1 MIGTFAFLY
10 HAMLAL
16 AALLPALVQT
26 NASSANKALT
36 WQSIDWTTF
45 ATKWAVALLI
55 LLIGLWLARWV
66 SRILQRALQRGGVE
80 ATLTGFLRNVS
91 YAVMVVVVVIAA
103 LQKLGVPTTSVLAV
117 LGAAG
122 LAVGLALKDS
132 LSNIASGV
140 MLIMLRPFREGDA
153 VQAAGL
159 EGVVEEIRIFQTRLR
174 TYDNRAIVLPNSMIT
189 NAPIINF
196 TAKPRRRIDILV
208 GVGYDDDLKQAREV
222 LLHLAYANDLV
233 LKDPAPFVQV
243 TKLSE
248 SSVDLTLFAWCKTS
262 DFGETKSQLTEAV
275 RTELI
280 GHGLNI
286 PYPQRDLHV
295 YHHNGDGTPL
305 GDVITRS
312 VIDDGDATAKA

>member
-1 MIGTFAFLY
+1 
-10 HAMLAL
+10 MLAL

-26 NASSANKALT
+26 KPSSPGSTLT
-36 WQSIDWTTF
+36 WQSIDW
-45 ATKWAVALLI
+45 AAIAGKWAVALTI
-55 LLIGLWLARWV
+55 LLVGLWLARWV
-66 SRILQRALQRGGVE
+66 SRLLDRALQRGGVE
-80 ATLTGFLRNVS
+80 ATLTGFLRNVT
-91 YAVMVVVVVIAA
+91 YAVMVVVVIAA
-103 LQKLGVPTTSVLAV
+103 LQKIGVPTTSVLAV

-222 LLHLAYANDLV
+222 LLQLANANALV

-248 SSVDLTLFAWCKTS
+248 SSVDLTLFAWCQTS

-305 GDVITRS
+305 GEVITRS
-312 VIDDGDATAKA
+312 VIDDGDVAAPAKS

>member
-1 MIGTFAFLY
+1 
-10 HAMLAL
+10 MLAL
-16 AALLPALVQT
+16 AALLPALLPTQGKS
-26 NASSANKALT
+26 SSAVLS
-36 WQSIDWTTF
+36 WQSINWTAL
-45 ATKWAVALLI
+45 ATNWAMALLI
-55 LLIGLWLARWV
+55 LLLGLWLARWL
-66 SRILQRALQRGGVE
+66 SRLLDRALQRGGVE
-80 ATLTGFLRNVS
+80 GTLTGFLRNVT

-103 LQKLGVPTTSVLAV
+103 LQKIGVPTTSVLAV

-196 TAKPRRRIDILV
+196 TAKPVRRIDILV

-222 LLHLAYANDLV
+222 LLQLAADNAQV
-233 LKDPAPFVQV
+233 LKEPAPFVQV

-262 DFGETKSQLTEAV
+262 EFGDTRSQLTEAV

-312 VIDDGDATAKA
+312 VVDDGDATAPTKV